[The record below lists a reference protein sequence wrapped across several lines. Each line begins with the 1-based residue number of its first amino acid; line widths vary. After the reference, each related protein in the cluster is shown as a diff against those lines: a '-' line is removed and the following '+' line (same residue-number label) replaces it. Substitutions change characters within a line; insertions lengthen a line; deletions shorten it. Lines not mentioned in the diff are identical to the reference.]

1 MSLHYCRSKSN
12 QQLGVVS
19 LWRPNRK
26 KFRSKHLRFLLLM
39 MICIGDDRVT
49 GLRTQ
54 DKWVNLDN
62 LCRSYPDKKMIYMDW
77 EHSLRL
83 AYEER
88 PSHQIECQIELR
100 LPSEKLGFFVL
111 IEELKL
117 ECDSDFVQFGR

>member
-1 MSLHYCRSKSN
+1 
-12 QQLGVVS
+12 
-19 LWRPNRK
+19 
-26 KFRSKHLRFLLLM
+26 

-54 DKWVNLDN
+54 DKWVNLYN